1 MGFLDVAKKGYEAL
15 QEKRER
21 IEHYKQLYDRLDDKA
36 LYQKWKSSHGDASF
50 ACLLLLKERG
60 YLDQSKIRYN
70 KLRKLKIA

>member
-1 MGFLDVAKKGYEAL
+1 MGFLDVAKKAGQLGYEAL

-36 LYQKWKSSHGDASF
+36 LYRKWKSSHGDASF

-60 YLDQSKIRYN
+60 YLDQSN
-70 KLRKLKIA
+70 DS